1 MNIGKGKSKF
11 IVLRKKAGLIQRQN
25 AEREAAIE
33 ARKEQQRLLEE
44 AQQLAEGKVKISV
57 LFTLRYSSLLI
68 FHDSV
73 QKMKNGSLQ
82 KAHS

>member
-1 MNIGKGKSKF
+1 M
-11 IVLRKKAGLIQRQN
+11 LRKKASLIQRQN

-44 AQQLAEGKVKISV
+44 AQRLAEGKVKISV
-57 LFTLRYSSLLI
+57 LFTFRYSSLLI

-73 QKMKNGSLQ
+73 QKMRNDLQQ
-82 KAHS
+82 KAHSSHIISLVSKP